1 MVTYI
6 RRFNSSTGYFFFD
19 TDFVAEDAKIGLAET
34 KLAIIPGG
42 GGTQNLTRLIG
53 PSKAKEMIFTGK
65 KPIIDRS

>member
-1 MVTYI
+1 MALVI
-6 RRFNSSTGYFFFD
+6 FSD